1 MRYCVQVQV
10 THREGMM
17 EMYGVP
23 VTPEP
28 QAGGAGTDARVDLG
42 AWFGRGWNGAATLGE
57 KGMDFVSNVLDRF
70 READGLGYD
79 NEGDQNDN

>member
-1 MRYCVQVQV
+1 
-10 THREGMM
+10 MM
-17 EMYGVP
+17 ERYGVP

-28 QAGGAGTDARVDLG
+28 QAGGASSDSRIDVG
-42 AWFGRGWNGAATLGE
+42 AWFGRGWNGATALGE
-57 KGMDFVSNVLDRF
+57 KGMDLLSNVLDRF

>member
-1 MRYCVQVQV
+1 
-10 THREGMM
+10 M

-23 VTPEP
+23 APPEP
-28 QAGGAGTDARVDLG
+28 KAAGAAPDARLDLG
-42 AWFGRGWNGAATLGE
+42 VWFGRGWNGAAALGE
-57 KGMDFVSNVLDRF
+57 KGMDLLGSVLDRF

>member
-1 MRYCVQVQV
+1 
-10 THREGMM
+10 M

-23 VTPEP
+23 VTPEVK
-28 QAGGAGTDARVDLG
+28 GGGPSPDARLDLG
-42 AWFGRGWNGAATLGE
+42 AWFGRGWNGASALGE
-57 KGMDFVSNVLDRF
+57 KGMDFVSNILDRF

>member
-1 MRYCVQVQV
+1 
-10 THREGMM
+10 M
-17 EMYGVP
+17 ERYGVP
-23 VTPEP
+23 ATPEA
-28 QAGGAGTDARVDLG
+28 QAGGVSTSPRIDVG

-57 KGMDFVSNVLDRF
+57 KGMDFVGNVLDRF